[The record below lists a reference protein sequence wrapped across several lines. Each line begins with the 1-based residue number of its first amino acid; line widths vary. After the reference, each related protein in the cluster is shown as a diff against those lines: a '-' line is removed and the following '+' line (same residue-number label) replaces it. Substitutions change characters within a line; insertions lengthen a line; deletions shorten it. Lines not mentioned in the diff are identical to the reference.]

1 MKMESYFRAYR
12 KKYFGVINPEKWMG
26 KEELVNRRHLLTVLV
41 KQRITIAGG
50 IQIMIELRGER
61 DVAIQY
67 VKSTA
72 CEVRLK

>member
-12 KKYFGVINPEKWMG
+12 KKYFGVINLEKWMG
-26 KEELVNRRHLLTVLV
+26 NEELTNRRQLLTMLV
-41 KQRITIAGG
+41 KQKITIAGG
-50 IQIMIELRGER
+50 IQIIIELREER

>member
-1 MKMESYFRAYR
+1 
-12 KKYFGVINPEKWMG
+12 MG
-26 KEELVNRRHLLTVLV
+26 NEELANSRHLLMMMV

-50 IQIMIELRGER
+50 IQIITELRGER

-67 VKSTA
+67 VKSKA